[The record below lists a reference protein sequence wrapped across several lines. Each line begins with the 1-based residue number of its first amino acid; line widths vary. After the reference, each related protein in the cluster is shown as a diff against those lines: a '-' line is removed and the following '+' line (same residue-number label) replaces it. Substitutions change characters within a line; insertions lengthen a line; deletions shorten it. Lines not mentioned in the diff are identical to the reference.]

1 MLIIS
6 LKETD
11 AKICMALYKEYE
23 KLPQRPP
30 PPKLTLRKPL
40 FPLMGFDENTQNFSD
55 EHVKMEV
62 LDQKALC
69 NQDLSSA
76 QVIEEP
82 VSLKGVDLKS
92 FIDDYVKQALKKE
105 LRNLCTKFESV
116 IEQTFSQD

>member
-1 MLIIS
+1 
-6 LKETD
+6 
-11 AKICMALYKEYE
+11 
-23 KLPQRPP
+23 
-30 PPKLTLRKPL
+30 
-40 FPLMGFDENTQNFSD
+40 MGFDENTQNFSD

-62 LDQKALC
+62 QDQKTLC

-82 VSLKGVDLKS
+82 VFLKGGDLKS

-105 LRNLCTKFESV
+105 LRNLCTTFESV